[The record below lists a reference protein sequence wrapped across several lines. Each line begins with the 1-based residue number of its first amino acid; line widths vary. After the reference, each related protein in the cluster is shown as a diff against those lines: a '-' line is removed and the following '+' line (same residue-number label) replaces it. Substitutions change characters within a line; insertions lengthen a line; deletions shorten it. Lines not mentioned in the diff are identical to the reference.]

1 MPVVYSGLKHE
12 LGLVDPVWSSHPSEW
27 RALCRLWLRVEGSLA
42 KTGLP
47 DLTRRELNDL
57 TVPPD
62 VLNWM
67 INTQL
72 SQEHPPP
79 DDGFGKVWTTFLS
92 QLAVSD
98 WETTSDILE
107 EMWCRPGQ
115 TGIMFLLLGT
125 HWQAEYCRT
134 GKDWHKNVKHVESIF
149 NIIQHC
155 TLSVR
160 CLSISSYMHVLRQ
173 RQKRKRTEES
183 AIADSSKRA
192 RR

>member
-98 WETTSDILE
+98 WETTSDILQ

-115 TGIMFLLLGT
+115 TGIVFLLLGT
-125 HWQAEYCRT
+125 HWQAEYCGT
-134 GKDWHKNVKHVESIF
+134 GKDWHKNVKRVESIF
-149 NIIQHC
+149 NII
-155 TLSVR
+155 LSHSALYVVSSLPQYIVLHACSQAASKAQADR
-160 CLSISSYMHVLRQ
+160 CLSYS
-173 RQKRKRTEES
+173 
-183 AIADSSKRA
+183 
-192 RR
+192 